1 MPISM
6 NVGRRDVARAITP
19 SETHVISTGTLHLH
33 GLEDGELR
41 SWPDHHLATL
51 NEETGLIMVHGDLGS
66 YVHSWPPSHRP
77 GRTLH
82 EFLAEMTFD
91 QFMTKASTTPH
102 MRADIAAT
110 VATMRREL
118 IAERRADT
126 ISRTDARNLW
136 TLIADDL
143 EHLDDENAFIE
154 AIWRDR
160 DLTRHYYDGDPPYVA
175 RVPKEIAVRF
185 WKEVWETLR
194 RDVLLPAVRAR
205 REETSQAA

>member
-1 MPISM
+1 MPTSM
-6 NVGRRDVARAITP
+6 NVGRRDVCSATLA
-19 SETHVISTGTLHLH
+19 SETYAISTGTIHLH

-41 SWPDHHLATL
+41 RWSDHHIVTL
-51 NEETGLIMVHGDLGS
+51 SEETGLVVAHGDFGT
-66 YVHSWPPSHRP
+66 YAHSWPPSHRP

-82 EFLAEMTFD
+82 EFLAGITFD
-91 QFMTKASTTPH
+91 QFMTKASTAPH

-126 ISRTDARNLW
+126 ISRADARNLW

-185 WKEVWETLR
+185 WNEVWETLR
-194 RDVLLPAVRAR
+194 RDVLLPAVRAK